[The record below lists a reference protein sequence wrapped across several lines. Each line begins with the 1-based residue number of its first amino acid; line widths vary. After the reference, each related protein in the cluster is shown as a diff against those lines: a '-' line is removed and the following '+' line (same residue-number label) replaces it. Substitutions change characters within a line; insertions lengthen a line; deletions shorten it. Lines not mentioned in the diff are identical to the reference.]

1 MLLLDRICAAARVL
15 AALLLIGV
23 TALVSYSAIGRYFF
37 DAPIRFAEEVTGLL
51 MIGLLFFGI
60 AGAGAPSH
68 IRVGILADSLPARG
82 RAIASWLALG
92 VLLVF
97 CGVFGWDAAREAW
110 FNYQRNIKSEIV
122 GWRLWPWAMLV
133 PLCLV
138 VVAIDAVLRQVR
150 RDKRSADA
158 GGGARDG
165 T

>member
-1 MLLLDRICAAARVL
+1 MRFLDRICAAARIL

-51 MIGLLFFGI
+51 MIALLFFGV
-60 AGAGAPSH
+60 AGAGSPSH
-68 IRVGILADSLPARG
+68 IRVGILADSLPAKG

-122 GWRLWPWAMLV
+122 GWRLWPWAMLIQ
-133 PLCLV
+133 LCLIV
-138 VVAIDAVLRQVR
+138 VVIDAVVRQFR
-150 RDKRSADA
+150 GDKVGSD
-158 GGGARDG
+158 ARDG